1 MVIKPRAS
9 WLVKVYLISYH
20 YKAFSHDVIA
30 AMHIGV
36 PKQWNCSHV
45 GVSNQSCESWTLFV
59 CTTLSLCSN
68 KFAHA
73 DAGHVS
79 KNALQY
85 KGKMLTLSTELT
97 SDCSFAKKVA
107 PFALP
112 SCRSQQ
118 PSSMLWFSKTA
129 LTHHLWLPRL
139 RTRLGY
145 QSLFGNMS
153 QRSSPEQKAGPGYEF
168 AIVKFN
174 LNLNFIQFVACY
186 QLICT

>member
-9 WLVKVYLISYH
+9 WLVKVFLISYH

-36 PKQWNCSHV
+36 PKQWNCSHI

-79 KNALQY
+79 ENALQY

-97 SDCSFAKKVA
+97 SDCSFAKKVD

-118 PSSMLWFSKTA
+118 HSSSSDFLKRRSRIISDCLAFGLGSVTSRCSEIWANAPPPNRRLDRGMSLLLSN
-129 LTHHLWLPRL
+129 LTWTWTLFN
-139 RTRLGY
+139 
-145 QSLFGNMS
+145 SLHVIS
-153 QRSSPEQKAGPGYEF
+153 
-168 AIVKFN
+168 
-174 LNLNFIQFVACY
+174 
-186 QLICT
+186 

>member
-68 KFAHA
+68 KFAHV

-97 SDCSFAKKVA
+97 SDCSLRKKLTPLHFLHAGANSPRACPDFLKRRSRIISDCLAFGLGSVTSHCSEIWANA
-107 PFALP
+107 PPPNRRLDRGM
-112 SCRSQQ
+112 SLLLSN
-118 PSSMLWFSKTA
+118 
-129 LTHHLWLPRL
+129 LTWTWTLFN
-139 RTRLGY
+139 
-145 QSLFGNMS
+145 SLHVIS
-153 QRSSPEQKAGPGYEF
+153 
-168 AIVKFN
+168 
-174 LNLNFIQFVACY
+174 
-186 QLICT
+186 

>member
-20 YKAFSHDVIA
+20 YRAFSHDVIA

-36 PKQWNCSHV
+36 LKQWNCSHV

-79 KNALQY
+79 ENALQY
-85 KGKMLTLSTELT
+85 KGMTHSLNRVNF
-97 SDCSFAKKVA
+97 SDCSFAEKVD

-129 LTHHLWLPRL
+129 LTHRLWLPRL
-139 RTRLGY
+139 QTRLGY
-145 QSLFGNMS
+145 QSLFGNDPPAPPPNRRLDRGMS
-153 QRSSPEQKAGPGYEF
+153 LLLSNLTWTWTL
-168 AIVKFN
+168 FN
-174 LNLNFIQFVACY
+174 SLHVIS
-186 QLICT
+186 